1 MKAPRQRGWAAGAAL
16 SATFL
21 FIAGSPLFA
30 QVNPSPKPSPSALGA
45 ALAKTRTDGVATI
58 AVYTA
63 SNQPESVRIWNS
75 FNQGTWARTNR
86 GLVQLVNVSTETEP
100 DLVRMLGTTRFP
112 TVVVYVRKAKG
123 VSHLAT
129 IADFGTVEAL
139 MNRLRDLDLGLDTG
153 TKRDLAVKQT
163 GLGGDIYPSQQYAPP
178 APSWPQVQMAPP
190 AQAQPQPTTLMLSPP
205 AQPMLTTST
214 ALVQLPTQNL
224 VLQQAPPQV
233 FMAPTQSAVAYVPQV
248 MSAAPTFTAAPAQ
261 APTGNLFMAAP
272 NLAAAPTAQPS
283 VALSAAP
290 TFAAGAPA
298 VALAAAPTVAAGP
311 TAAAVAAGPPALAA
325 VSNSTL
331 SIPSSGGRT
340 RVRVRGPG
348 LLGSA
353 AARFGERLTQLG
365 RARIETVQETTLEA
379 PLPQSV
385 GGGVTQISTTSTTPV
400 SQGPTTTNLL
410 VPGQQAPE
418 VCKPPCPPSQPPG
431 PLPTPQGSTLK

>member
-30 QVNPSPKPSPSALGA
+30 QVNPSPRPSPSALGA

-112 TVVVYVRKAKG
+112 TVVVYVRKAEG

-129 IADFGTVEAL
+129 IADFGTAEAL
-139 MNRLRDLDLGLDTG
+139 VNRLRDLDLGLDTG

-178 APSWPQVQMAPP
+178 APSWPQVQMSPP
-190 AQAQPQPTTLMLSPP
+190 AQPQPQPTTLMLSPP
-205 AQPMLTTST
+205 TQPMLTTST

-224 VLQQAPPQV
+224 VLQQAAPQV
-233 FMAPTQSAVAYVPQV
+233 FLAPASPTLTL
-248 MSAAPTFTAAPAQ
+248 SAAPANPAPSLMLTTAPSNQ
-261 APTGNLFMAAP
+261 PTGNLFLSSPTLAVAPAPAATLTSGP
-272 NLAAAPTAQPS
+272 PTPISANVAAAPAT
-283 VALSAAP
+283 L
-290 TFAAGAPA
+290 T
-298 VALAAAPTVAAGP
+298 T
-311 TAAAVAAGPPALAA
+311 GPPTPLAA
-325 VSNSTL
+325 VTNQTL
-331 SIPSSGGRT
+331 SLTTSGART

-348 LLGSA
+348 LLASGLS
-353 AARFGERLTQLG
+353 RIGERLTQLG
-365 RARIETVQETTLEA
+365 RTRIETLQETTLEA
-379 PLPQSV
+379 PVTQSP
-385 GGGVTQISTTSTTPV
+385 GGGVATLSTTSMSPV
-400 SQGPTTTNLL
+400 AQQPTLTLSGP
-410 VPGQQAPE
+410 Q
-418 VCKPPCPPSQPPG
+418 PPCASPPCAPPAPPSGPVQPPN
-431 PLPTPQGSTLK
+431 PALPTPQNTWARGPGHN

>member
-129 IADFGTVEAL
+129 IADFGTAEAL
-139 MNRLRDLDLGLDTG
+139 VNRLRDLDLGLNTG

-178 APSWPQVQMAPP
+178 APSWPQVQM
-190 AQAQPQPTTLMLSPP
+190 SPP
-205 AQPMLTTST
+205 A
-214 ALVQLPTQNL
+214 A
-224 VLQQAPPQV
+224 
-233 FMAPTQSAVAYVPQV
+233 
-248 MSAAPTFTAAPAQ
+248 AAPANHFDAESSRSADAHNEYDPGPASQPESHASAGPAAGFHGANAIGGCLCASGHECSPHLHCSPVQ

-272 NLAAAPTAQPS
+272 NVAAAPTAQPS

-290 TFAAGAPA
+290 TFAAGPRRWLWRRLPLLRPAP
-298 VALAAAPTVAAGP
+298 
-311 TAAAVAAGPPALAA
+311 
-325 VSNSTL
+325 
-331 SIPSSGGRT
+331 R
-340 RVRVRGPG
+340 
-348 LLGSA
+348 
-353 AARFGERLTQLG
+353 
-365 RARIETVQETTLEA
+365 
-379 PLPQSV
+379 
-385 GGGVTQISTTSTTPV
+385 
-400 SQGPTTTNLL
+400 
-410 VPGQQAPE
+410 QQP
-418 VCKPPCPPSQPPG
+418 
-431 PLPTPQGSTLK
+431 